1 MSSVE
6 PMKASHPAEPEGLRP
21 TPTADL
27 ETRSSIR
34 PLVRS
39 KRPLARRHRD
49 VMLTVSLACARAGPL
64 TSYQTVT
71 G

>member
-1 MSSVE
+1 MSSIE
-6 PMKASHPAEPEGLRP
+6 PMKASHPPEPEGLRP

-34 PLVRS
+34 PVVRS

-49 VMLTVSLACARAGPL
+49 VMLTVSLGCARAGPL